1 MQKPLQEVAGQLG
14 VFPEA
19 LGSPPLVPEAID
31 EEATLPLEEVMLA
44 HGAPAMVER
53 VTVEEHFLR
62 TEYVEMHR
70 PAHRVARG
78 KLFDVPSFRGT
89 PQG

>member
-1 MQKPLQEVAGQLG
+1 
-14 VFPEA
+14 
-19 LGSPPLVPEAID
+19 
-31 EEATLPLEEVMLA
+31 
-44 HGAPAMVER
+44 MVER

-70 PAHRVARG
+70 PARRVARG
-78 KLFDVPSFRGT
+78 KLFDVPSFRGS